1 MKTDVNYIGFFMPV
15 SKVNIVYASLLILVS
30 VLLLTDTRFSVVNY
44 WQYAPLLLAVFGL
57 ILFPISKA
65 MKERSDTAQIA
76 SMLITAAVGAITF
89 TMLMKVQQLSQIA
102 EPILIAVTLIS
113 FIVVGI
119 YLGSLRR
126 S

>member
-1 MKTDVNYIGFFMPV
+1 MPV

-76 SMLITAAVGAITF
+76 SMLITATVGAITF
-89 TMLMKVQQLSQIA
+89 TMLMKVQELSQIA